1 MFEMGQIDDFVP
13 KIGPKSC
20 FFRDTNLVLPTLGG
34 LGPQNFKVSSFLLIP
49 IKNVGNIG
57 QNEPWAGAV
66 ASKLS
71 ERRPPTFFHR
81 RDAQKHEK
89 WYFFVFPTFTGHS
102 DLVDPTWGAPCES

>member
-1 MFEMGQIDDFVP
+1 MCEMDQISDFVQ
-13 KIGPKSC
+13 KIALNSC
-20 FFRDTNLVLPTLGG
+20 FFTDTNLVLPTLGG
-34 LGPQNFKVSSFLLIP
+34 LGPQIFKVSSFLILP
-49 IKNVGNIG
+49 IKSLGNIS

-81 RDAQKHEK
+81 RDAQKPEI